1 MCIRSSSGDTDIP
14 VIMIGAFG
22 KSEQYI
28 VVDNG
33 TGKDRKQI
41 RIDSSILSEKQQK
54 ALIGFHAF
62 TGNDYVSS
70 FMKKK
75 NKLEEGGKGR

>member
-1 MCIRSSSGDTDIP
+1 MIENNDELSEVFVRSSSGDTDIP

-41 RIDSSILSEKQQK
+41 RIDSSIL
-54 ALIGFHAF
+54 
-62 TGNDYVSS
+62 
-70 FMKKK
+70 
-75 NKLEEGGKGR
+75 

>member
-1 MCIRSSSGDTDIP
+1 
-14 VIMIGAFG
+14 MIGAFG

-54 ALIGFHAF
+54 ALVGIMFPA
-62 TGNDYVSS
+62 SC
-70 FMKKK
+70 
-75 NKLEEGGKGR
+75 GKQK